1 MTSITHSS
9 VSGDVMPLGIPYAHR
24 PRLDAIT
31 GLGSAELERRFRAAH
46 PPTAGDFDRL
56 SGDLVLRGL
65 ALPGGSVSRRIAARP
80 GFFWTGK
87 SFRRIEEG
95 VTYGHNFF
103 TVLGGARALAFVAT
117 IGPSAIDGAP
127 SVHID
132 YGDPRVRG
140 PRYARWLYDELREI
154 EPGLWLGPGC
164 LRIGGRLVI
173 LCWFAVD
180 DTIGFE
186 GRR

>member
-1 MTSITHSS
+1 
-9 VSGDVMPLGIPYAHR
+9 MPLGVPDVRR

-31 GLGSAELERRFRAAH
+31 GLGSAELERRFRAA
-46 PPTAGDFDRL
+46 PRPTQGDFDRL

-65 ALPGGSVSRRIAARP
+65 ALPGGSVSRLIAARP
-80 GFFWTGK
+80 DFFWSGK
-87 SFRRIEEG
+87 SFRRVEKG

-103 TVLGGARALAFVAT
+103 TVLGGARALPFVAT
-117 IGPSAIDGAP
+117 IGPSAFDGAP

-140 PRYARWLYDELREI
+140 PRYARGLYDELREI
-154 EPGLWLGPGC
+154 APGLWLGPGR
-164 LRIGGRLVI
+164 LRLGGRLVT